1 MLFQF
6 PHRAPDTRSMT
17 MRLLWALSLFS
28 ALPAWA
34 ATSGEFNVLSFNV
47 AGLPAVFNTN
57 GVSGSKTTNTEFLG
71 SKFAQYG
78 YDVIQVQEVRVP
90 AFLF

>member
-1 MLFQF
+1 MI
-6 PHRAPDTRSMT
+6 
-17 MRLLWALSLFS
+17 MRLLWALPLFS

-34 ATSGEFNVLSFNV
+34 ATSGEFSVLSFNV

-71 SKFAQYG
+71 SKFAQYE
-78 YDVIQVQEVRVP
+78 YDVIQVQEVRAPV
-90 AFLF
+90 FLF